1 MLFNIEFWSKEQY
14 LPTKRHRLLR
24 ERYVKSDIDV
34 DIKEL
39 SEKEFPLAF
48 IIHDYQNVYKNA
60 KSYEDFDGNGEY
72 RMFSEEIR
80 TYDGKLF
87 KPVRITHGSAISINF
102 ESFDYIKWSLQD
114 RAPYWKGG
122 EDFTEKSIVK
132 GNTRDECKQAILS
145 KAKKYLV
152 FDNKVWEICGEPM
165 YQISTFGLGH
175 NHGGTGF
182 FITYSYNSNIRSKN
196 YFNALKREEA
206 IAYGKQIALNR
217 GDTDSVE
224 RMGEYDII
232 EVLMPEMV
240 KRNPEQEHGDGDPF
254 INSLES
260 MIEKTE
266 SSAEAAC
273 FAMFMALK

>member
-1 MLFNIEFWSKEQY
+1 MLFNIEFWYKEQY
-14 LPTKRHRLLR
+14 LPTKRHKLLR
-24 ERYVKSDIDV
+24 ERYVKSDVNV

-39 SEKEFPLAF
+39 SEKKFPLAF
-48 IIHDYQNVYKNA
+48 IVHDYQNVYENA

-102 ESFDYIKWSLQD
+102 KSLDYIKQNLQD
-114 RAPYWKGG
+114 HAPYWKGG
-122 EDFTEKSIVK
+122 KDFTEKSIVK
-132 GNTRDECKQAILS
+132 GNTRDECKQIIFS
-145 KAKKYLV
+145 KAKKYLI
-152 FDNKVWEICGEPM
+152 FDDKVWEICGEPM
-165 YQISTFGLGH
+165 YTIGTFGLGH

-182 FITYSYNSNIRSKN
+182 FITYSY
-196 YFNALKREEA
+196 FNALKREGA

-217 GDTDSVE
+217 GDTDSIE
-224 RMGEYDII
+224 GMGECDII

-254 INSLES
+254 INSLEN

-273 FAMFMALK
+273 FAMLMTLK